1 MGRWLRGI
9 AANGH
14 LISTVMEGVANV
26 KPWIRED
33 VFKTWTDAQKRLWE
47 SLCAAVPFQPPPGV
61 ELWRDTYLKNL
72 NTWEAA
78 VKKTLIKEAAW
89 VEEWVQHVAQEKG
102 TPEVMN
108 AWVRQME
115 EVLQRWIQTQNQWW
129 DDYFAVLRRGGAL
142 SSEQR
147 EAPAAVS
154 AATLLQSAP
163 EAVTPPLAPVAVAAA
178 EPAAAQA
185 APVSMP
191 EPAAAPAVEADVAAA
206 EKPELPTTVAMPE
219 APPAPTPA
227 ADDLKLISGIGPA
240 LEKKLNACGVLTFR
254 DLALLSDADI
264 ERIEAVIKFAGRI
277 RREDW
282 PGQAR
287 ALHAQKYQNAL

>member
-1 MGRWLRGI
+1 
-9 AANGH
+9 
-14 LISTVMEGVANV
+14 VNV
-26 KPWIRED
+26 NPWIRED

-47 SLCAAVPFQPPPGV
+47 SLCAAIPFQPPPGV

-78 VKKTLIKEAAW
+78 VKKTLVKEAAW

-115 EVLQRWIQTQNQWW
+115 EVLQGGGGGGGEWW

-147 EAPAAVS
+147 KAPAVIS
-154 AATLLQSAP
+154 AAALLQSAP
-163 EAVTPPLAPVAVAAA
+163 EAVPSPPAPVADVA
-178 EPAAAQA
+178 EPAAAPV

-191 EPAAAPAVEADVAAA
+191 EPTAAPAVEGVVAAA
-206 EKPELPTTVAMPE
+206 GKPELPTTVAMPE
-219 APPAPTPA
+219 APPAPMPA
-227 ADDLKLISGIGPA
+227 ADDLKLIAGIGPA

-287 ALHAQKYQNAL
+287 ALHAQKYQDAL

>member
-1 MGRWLRGI
+1 M
-9 AANGH
+9 N
-14 LISTVMEGVANV
+14 
-26 KPWIRED
+26 PWIRED
-33 VFKTWTDAQKRLWE
+33 IFKTWTDAQKRLWE
-47 SLCAAVPFQPPPGV
+47 SLCAAIPFQPPPGV

-78 VKKTLIKEAAW
+78 VKKTLLKEATW

-102 TPEVMN
+102 TPEMMS

-129 DDYFAVLRRGGAL
+129 DDYFAVLRRGGTL

-147 EAPAAVS
+147 EAPAVIS
-154 AATLLQSAP
+154 AAALVQSSIP
-163 EAVTPPLAPVAVAAA
+163 DAVTEPSAPVAAVV
-178 EPAAAQA
+178 EPAAVPAV
-185 APVSMP
+185 PVLIP
-191 EPAAAPAVEADVAAA
+191 EPAAVPVVEAV
-206 EKPELPTTVAMPE
+206 EKPELPTTVVMPE
-219 APPAPTPA
+219 APPAPV

-254 DLALLSDADI
+254 DLTLLSDADI

-287 ALHAQKYQNAL
+287 ALHAQKYQDAL